1 MLKKQERAAQSGWWY
16 RWWPILIVLI
26 GGLAVLGVAHDDQ
39 LYQTPIL
46 KIQSTQVVGQEKQ
59 SDQFQNEDQQ
69 ITQKL
74 HGTITNGQY
83 QGRRLTV
90 PNTYMRSQSTTQG
103 FHTGQKIFLTLHHQK
118 GKLSATV
125 SDYKRD
131 VALAFT
137 AWLTVSLLL
146 VLMRFSGLM
155 ALVSVIVNGV
165 LFWLAVS
172 WNTTTQGGIVLVIF
186 GGLAVAFAALTLLI
200 VIGFN
205 QQMLMTLLA
214 TVGGTA
220 ISILIALAVFS
231 VTHEKGVY
239 YESMQYVTQ
248 LPRPLFLAETIL
260 GSLGAVMDESTD
272 IIASLMALKAE
283 KPDISA
289 KQLFASGR
297 QIGGEIMGPLVN
309 VLFFIFVA
317 DTLPLAVLYLKNAN
331 SWGYTFNMTMNLGV
345 IQSLISGIGI
355 VLTIPL
361 ACGITSL
368 MMGGKFP
375 WGRLRR

>member
-1 MLKKQERAAQSGWWY
+1 MINQANKTRSWWQ
-16 RWWPILIVLI
+16 RWWPFLVVILGAL
-26 GGLAVLGVAHDDQ
+26 LVLGVAHDDG

-46 KIQSTQVVGQEKQ
+46 KIQSVKQISSAKQ
-59 SDQFQNEDQQ
+59 SDQFHNEDRQVEQ
-69 ITQKL
+69 EL
-74 HGTITNGQY
+74 HGVITNGQNK
-83 QGRRLTV
+83 GTHLKIE
-90 PNTYMRSQSTTQG
+90 NTYLKSEATTLG
-103 FHTGQKIFLTLHHQK
+103 YHTGQKVFLTVHHQK
-118 GKLSATV
+118 GRLSATV
-125 SDYKRD
+125 SNLKRD
-131 VALAFT
+131 TVLAFT
-137 AWLTVSLLL
+137 VWLTISLLL

-155 ALVSVIVNGV
+155 ALTSVIVNGI

-172 WNTTTQGGIVLVIF
+172 WNTNTQGGMVLVIF
-186 GGLAVAFAALTLLI
+186 GGLAVVFAALTLLI

-205 QQMLMTLLA
+205 RQMLMTLLA
-214 TVGGTA
+214 TIGGTA
-220 ISILIALAVFS
+220 LSIIVALIVFAL
-231 VTHEKGVY
+231 TQEKGVY

-272 IIASLMALKAE
+272 IIASLMALKTE

-289 KQLFASGR
+289 KQIFKSGR

-317 DTLPLAVLYLKNAN
+317 ETLPMGLLYLKNAN
-331 SWGYTFNMTMNLGV
+331 SWGYSFNMTMSLGV
-345 IQSLISGIGI
+345 VQSLISGIGI

-368 MMGGKFP
+368 MIGGGHKL
-375 WGRLRR
+375 WGRLQR

>member
-1 MLKKQERAAQSGWWY
+1 MIIGAKKTHSLWQ
-16 RWWPILIVLI
+16 RWWPYLIVIL
-26 GGLAVLGVAHDDQ
+26 GALLVFGVAHDDQ

-46 KIQSTQVVGQEKQ
+46 KIQSVKQISSDKQ
-59 SDQFQNEDQQ
+59 SDQFNNEDRQVEQ
-69 ITQKL
+69 EL
-74 HGTITNGQY
+74 DGVITNGNDKGKKLKIENTYLKSQATTLGY
-83 QGRRLTV
+83 HRGQKVFLTV
-90 PNTYMRSQSTTQG
+90 
-103 FHTGQKIFLTLHHQK
+103 HHNRNHI
-118 GKLSATV
+118 SATI
-125 SDYKRD
+125 SNLKRD
-131 VALAFT
+131 TALAFT
-137 AWLTVSLLL
+137 VWLTVSLLL
-146 VLMRFSGLM
+146 ILMRFSGLM

-172 WNTTTQGGIVLVIF
+172 WNTNTQGGIVLAIF
-186 GGLAVAFAALTLLI
+186 GGLAIVFAALTLLI

-205 QQMLMTLLA
+205 RQMLMTLLA
-214 TVGGTA
+214 TIGGTA
-220 ISILIALAVFS
+220 IAIIVALAVFAL
-231 VTHEKGVY
+231 THERGVY

-272 IIASLMALKAE
+272 IIASLMALKTE

-289 KQLFASGR
+289 KQIFKSGR

-317 DTLPLAVLYLKNAN
+317 ETLPLALLFLKNAN
-331 SWGYTFNMTMNLGV
+331 SWGYTFNMTMSLGV
-345 IQSLISGIGI
+345 VQSLISGIGI

-368 MMGGKFP
+368 MIGGHKS
-375 WGRLRR
+375 WGRLQR